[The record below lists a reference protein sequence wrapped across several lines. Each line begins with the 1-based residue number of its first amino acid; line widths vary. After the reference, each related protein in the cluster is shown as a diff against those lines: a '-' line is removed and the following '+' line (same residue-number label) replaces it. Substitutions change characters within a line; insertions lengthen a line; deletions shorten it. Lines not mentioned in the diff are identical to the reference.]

1 MNNLILL
8 IFALQALILAMVCIA
23 AISSLHRR
31 GVQSPSPRRFSLRAL
46 LASMTL
52 LALLF
57 GFAGQCIQ
65 KIIPVN
71 TMRFRKLRIAWS
83 VAWGIACRAA
93 DRVVGAELLVD

>member
-23 AISSLHRR
+23 LLSSLHRR

-52 LALLF
+52 LALSF
-57 GFAGQCIQ
+57 GFAA
-65 KIIPVN
+65 N
-71 TMRFRKLRIAWS
+71 AFRK
-83 VAWGIACRAA
+83 
-93 DRVVGAELLVD
+93 